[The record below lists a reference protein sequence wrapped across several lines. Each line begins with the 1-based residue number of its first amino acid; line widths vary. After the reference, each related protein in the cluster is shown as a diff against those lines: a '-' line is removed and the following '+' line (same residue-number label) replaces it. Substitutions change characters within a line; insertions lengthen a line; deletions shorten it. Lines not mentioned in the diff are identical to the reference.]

1 MESMRNLTSM
11 GEAIHLY
18 KVRLGRA
25 HNGGIGNELVDAA
38 VANRAAIGSEARDMT
53 VPLVPTTS
61 APSYTNDTCT
71 CVATQTHR
79 CKGLS
84 ALPPLGF

>member
-1 MESMRNLTSM
+1 M

-61 APSYTNDTCT
+61 APSYT
-71 CVATQTHR
+71 R
-79 CKGLS
+79 EGLS
-84 ALPPLGF
+84 LTSGPDCLYHIFVPLSYTV